1 MIVLSVLLFIL
12 GAAVLITGLM
22 GLTGTLPGNRWVG
35 LRIPEVRKSK
45 ELWTTGHRIVGPFWT
60 GAGIAI
66 LLGGLVGLQGGW
78 LWLVALVL
86 FLGGLGLV
94 GVGAAN
100 AAHIVAQ
107 IDLRK
112 GQEAERKR
120 AAAGCCSSGNNST
133 STSPSSDAGLV
144 VPPVKNATGVAGV
157 ASAAGDSCGGSC
169 DDCGAC
175 DHGEGADLSGTVT
188 ALSTPAPDLDAA
200 RRAMA
205 ARDGK

>member
-12 GAAVLITGLM
+12 GAAVLVTGLM

-45 ELWTTGHRIVGPFWT
+45 ELWDTGHRIVGPFWT
-60 GAGIAI
+60 GAGIAV
-66 LLGGLVGLQGGW
+66 LLGGLVSLQGGW
-78 LWLVALVL
+78 LWIVALVL
-86 FLGGLGLV
+86 LLGGLGLV

-112 GQEAERKR
+112 GQEAEQAR
-120 AAAGCCSSGNNST
+120 AAAGCCSAGNNAGAGAST
-133 STSPSSDAGLV
+133 PASSTAP
-144 VPPVKNATGVAGV
+144 
-157 ASAAGDSCGGSC
+157 AAAAQADSCGGSC

-175 DHGEGADLSGTVT
+175 DHGDDLAGTTT
-188 ALSTPAPDLDAA
+188 ALSSPMLDLDAA

-205 ARDGK
+205 AQDGK

>member
-12 GAAVLITGLM
+12 GAAVLVTGLM

-35 LRIPEVRKSK
+35 LRIPEVRKSE

-60 GAGIAI
+60 GAGVAV
-66 LLGGLVGLQGGW
+66 LLGGLVSLQGGW
-78 LWLVALVL
+78 LWIVAVVL
-86 FLGGLGLV
+86 LLGGLGLV

-112 GQEAERKR
+112 GQEAEQAR
-120 AAAGCCSSGNNST
+120 AAAGCCSSGNNASSAAPAST
-133 STSPSSDAGLV
+133 
-144 VPPVKNATGVAGV
+144 
-157 ASAAGDSCGGSC
+157 ASATSAKADSCGGSC

-175 DHGEGADLSGTVT
+175 DHGDADLAGTTT
-188 ALSTPAPDLDAA
+188 ALSSPMLDLDAA

-205 ARDGK
+205 AQDGK